1 MKTLNVPAFFRSP
14 GFIVAAMFIAAGPSQ
29 GEGLD
34 PLLDDFSDAQNNSLG
49 IQRQFVDD
57 TSVGGNTTT
66 ETRVTDGVLNVRGE
80 ISPARGQPGWS
91 SSVQLLDPQ
100 GLPRDLSGFDGV
112 RLRMKITAG
121 MVSVSA
127 NSTEVTNFD
136 YHAAMV
142 VVKTDGA
149 FHEVKIPFESMKR
162 AWSEQTPLN
171 TSSIASLS
179 IVAFGV
185 QKGAYDFELDEVGFY

>member
-1 MKTLNVPAFFRSP
+1 MKMPRIPTSLRSP
-14 GFIVAAMFIAAGPSQ
+14 GFVVAAMFIAAGPTF
-29 GEGLD
+29 GDALD
-34 PLLDDFSDAQNNSLG
+34 SLVDDFSDAQNNSLG
-49 IQRQFVDD
+49 IQRQFIDD
-57 TSVGGNTTT
+57 KSTGGSTTT
-66 ETRVTDGVLNVRGE
+66 ETRVADGILAVRGE
-80 ISPARGQPGWS
+80 ISPPRGQPGWS
-91 SSVQLLDPQ
+91 SSVLLLDPQ
-100 GLPRDLSGFDGV
+100 GLPRDLSDFEGI

-127 NSTEVTNFD
+127 NSPEVTNFD

-142 VVKTDGA
+142 TVQPDGE

-171 TSSIASLS
+171 TGSIASLS

-185 QKGAYDFELDEVGFY
+185 QKSAYDFELDEVGFY